1 LPNPAILLNYIVLI
15 NRRSAPAGQIMDR
28 LLVLTKSIICAIV
41 KVMQNYLLLIQNLS
55 AFPMIFRQFSLKFLK
70 ISHNLVEKSIIF
82 LLILALIWQ
91 FAFPRITS
99 LAATLDESAM
109 ETIEKEIILSAIEAM
124 GDPIRIINVP
134 VTAYNSLPGQT
145 DSTPCI
151 TANGFDLCQNNQ
163 QNVVAANFLKFGTKV
178 RFPDYDPDTIYTVQD
193 RMNARYA
200 YRADIWMQN
209 HNQAIQFGIK
219 NLKMEIYQ

>member
-1 LPNPAILLNYIVLI
+1 MPNYPIL
-15 NRRSAPAGQIMDR
+15 
-28 LLVLTKSIICAIV
+28 T
-41 KVMQNYLLLIQNLS
+41 QNLLPYS
-55 AFPMIFRQFSLKFLK
+55 MIFRHINLKFLK
-70 ISHNLVEKSIIF
+70 ISHSLIEKSIVF

-91 FAFPRITS
+91 FAFPRVTS
-99 LAATLDESAM
+99 LAQTLDQ
-109 ETIEKEIILSAIEAM
+109 EIIAEIQKTQLDEQFKAELGQLVRSIS
-124 GDPIRIINVP
+124 VP

-151 TANGFDLCQNNQ
+151 TANGFNLCQNNQ
-163 QNVVAANFLKFGTKV
+163 QNVIAANFLKFGTKV

-209 HNQAIQFGIK
+209 RDQAKQFGIK
-219 NLKMEIYQ
+219 TLKMEIYQ

>member
-1 LPNPAILLNYIVLI
+1 MTAKLY
-15 NRRSAPAGQIMDR
+15 
-28 LLVLTKSIICAIV
+28 
-41 KVMQNYLLLIQNLS
+41 
-55 AFPMIFRQFSLKFLK
+55 K
-70 ISHNLVEKSIIF
+70 ISQSFIEKSVIF

-99 LAATLDESAM
+99 LAATLDQPTM
-109 ETIEKEIILSAIEAM
+109 ETIEKDIILSAIEAL
-124 GDPIRIINVP
+124 GEPIRIINVP

-151 TANGFDLCQNNQ
+151 TANGYNLCTNNQ
-163 QNVVAANFLKFGTKV
+163 QNVIAANFLKFGTKV

-200 YRADIWMQN
+200 YRSDIWMKTT
-209 HNQAIQFGIK
+209 AEARQFGIRT
-219 NLKMEIYQ
+219 LKMEIYQ